1 MSEVEINS
9 SNCNHKCE
17 GCSVS
22 NCGSRGLPPKY
33 QTNSATN
40 IKKLI
45 AVTSGK
51 GGVGKSSV
59 TSTLACALRKQGL
72 SVAIFDADIT
82 GPSIPKAF
90 GVKDKPVASKDGLNP
105 CESSS
110 GIKMMSLNLL
120 LDGDEMP
127 VAWRG
132 PVIGG
137 VIKQFYEDVIWGD
150 VDVMLI
156 DMPPGTSDVF
166 LTIMQMMPV
175 DGIVT
180 VSAPQELVHMIVGK
194 AVNLAKEMNIEVIGL
209 VENMAYFTCDEC
221 DKKHY
226 IFGEPTAEAIAAK
239 YQIGSFATLPLDPNL
254 ASFIDAGKVEEYEV
268 SDELEKI
275 VEAIT
280 K

>member
-1 MSEVEINS
+1 MAEEEINS

-17 GCSVS
+17 GCKVA

-33 QTNSATN
+33 TPHSLTK
-40 IKKLI
+40 IGKLI

-59 TSTLACALRKQGL
+59 TSMLACALKKHGK

-90 GVKDKPVASKDGLNP
+90 GVHGKPVATKEGVKAA
-105 CESSS
+105 ESDF

-120 LDGDEMP
+120 LDGEEAP

-137 VIKQFYEDVIWGD
+137 VIKQFYEEVIWGD
-150 VDVMLI
+150 VDVMLV

-166 LTIMQMMPV
+166 LTIMQMMPI

-194 AVNLAKEMNIEVIGL
+194 AVNLAHEMNVDVIGL
-209 VENMAYFTCDEC
+209 VENMGYFICDEC

-226 IFGEPTAEAIAAK
+226 IFGEPQAQAVAQK
-239 YQIGSFATLPLDPNL
+239 YGIGAYATLPLDPKL
-254 ASFIDAGKVEEYEV
+254 ARFIDAGEIEKYTPD
-268 SDELEKI
+268 DELNKI
-275 VEAIT
+275 VDVILR
-280 K
+280 

>member
-1 MSEVEINS
+1 MSEEEINS

-33 QTNSATN
+33 ETNDQTH

-59 TSTLACALRKQGL
+59 TSMLASVLAKRGL
-72 SVAIFDADIT
+72 KVAIFDADIT

-90 GVKDKPVASKDGLNP
+90 GVSKKPVASKEGLYP
-105 CESSS
+105 CESKL

-120 LDGDEMP
+120 LDGEEMP

-132 PVIGG
+132 PVIGS

-150 VDVMLI
+150 IDVMLI

-166 LTIMQMMPV
+166 LTIMQMMPI

-180 VSAPQELVHMIVGK
+180 VSTPQELVQMIVGK
-194 AVNLAKEMNIEVIGL
+194 AVNLAKEMNVAVIGL
-209 VENMAYFTCDEC
+209 VENLSYFRCDEC
-221 DKKHY
+221 GKKHY
-226 IFGEPTAEAIAAK
+226 IFGCSQVQAVAEK
-239 YQIGSFATLPLDPNL
+239 YGIPAFATLPIDPNL
-254 ASFIDAGKVEEYEV
+254 ARSIDAGNVEDYTPD
-268 SDELEKI
+268 DEIQKI
-275 VEAIT
+275 VEAILG
-280 K
+280 